1 MYRQWEDGVQHAH
14 WERGRGPA
22 PSSIL
27 AALVPIAVRMGQI
40 WKEELETKH
49 ASQQASEIDPP
60 SASSVWIDNSDLLF
74 RDLLRGSLAH
84 VLAVAWH
91 RVLRGSPPTF
101 SLGDQVVYA
110 QFNRQHFELQPEL
123 GPHASEIERWLAE
136 DLDPFEGTECY
147 RA

>member
-1 MYRQWEDGVQHAH
+1 
-14 WERGRGPA
+14 
-22 PSSIL
+22 
-27 AALVPIAVRMGQI
+27 MGQI